1 MMSARIGVLG
11 AAVSALLVYGCS
23 SSEAVNALT
32 QGQSAS
38 STEPTAASSKP
49 ARVDNF
55 MLVDAQKLEAHE
67 LYRLADA
74 KAIVLVSTGVGCP
87 IARAMTPALKALR
100 DKYAAQGVEVMLV
113 DSNLQDSRDAIAA
126 EAKEYGIDVP
136 ILMDSNQL
144 VGESLGVTRTA
155 EVFVINP
162 KTWQVAYH
170 GPLDDRSD
178 YGVQKAAS
186 KQFADDAL
194 AAVLAGKPAPEAT
207 QASKGCL
214 VDFPERAKA
223 AQHAQISYVKDVAPI
238 LEAKCVACHEEGG
251 IAPFAMKDYATVK
264 GFSPMIREVI
274 RTDRMPPYNAD
285 PHVGKF
291 SDNKN
296 LSPDEIKTIVHWVEA
311 GAPRGEGK
319 DPLGAKHLVA
329 AEWPLGKPDAI
340 LNLPAFTIPASG
352 VVDYQHPWVANPL
365 TEGKWL
371 KASTVKVESRQGVH
385 HVLTGYLK
393 DVPQNGQGAFEN
405 NWGVSVGGYAV
416 GAESEVAPKNVG
428 TWIPPG
434 GAIGFQTHYTPF
446 GKQVTDH
453 TQIALYFYKDNE
465 KPDLVM
471 HNSVIVNN
479 AIVIPPND
487 PHHQEVGYITFP
499 HDALLY
505 AAFPHAHYRGA
516 MSDLWIRYPDGKEKL
531 LLSLPRYDFSWQR
544 DYTFAEPIKVP
555 AGSKLIAHF
564 IYDNSK
570 RNPANPDPNKTVVWG
585 DQSWEEMF
593 YTALRYRWADE
604 TSKHMVNYDEE
615 LNNDRI
621 MGMLDA
627 NIDGKIEK
635 AELKGQLGEQIG
647 KYFDQLDTNHDGA
660 LDKSELAAMQKMM
673 GGQHRRREATATDA
687 KPATPA
693 PAPAPAATAAS
704 PTAGK

>member
-1 MMSARIGVLG
+1 MMSARLGVLG
-11 AAVSALLVYGCS
+11 AAASAFLVYGFS
-23 SSEAVNALT
+23 AGPATNAL
-32 QGQSAS
+32 QSGQNASATGTS
-38 STEPTAASSKP
+38 AMSATP

-55 MLVDAQKLEAHE
+55 MLVDAQKMEAHE
-67 LYRLADA
+67 LYRMADD

-100 DKYAAQGVEVMLV
+100 DKYAAQGVEMMLV

-126 EAKEYGIDVP
+126 EAKEYGIDIP
-136 ILMDSNQL
+136 ILMDSNQII
-144 VGESLGVTRTA
+144 GEALGVTRTA

-162 KTWQVAYH
+162 KTWTVAYH
-170 GPLDDRSD
+170 GPLNDASD
-178 YGVQKAAS
+178 YGIQKDAS
-186 KQFADDAL
+186 KPFADIAL
-194 AAVLAGKPAPEAT
+194 KAVLAGQPAPAAT

-214 VDFPERAKA
+214 VDFPARDKKA
-223 AQHAQISYVKDVAPI
+223 EITYVKDVAPI

-251 IAPFAMKDYATVK
+251 IAPFAMKNYEMVK

-291 SDNKN
+291 SDDKN
-296 LSPDEIKTIVHWVEA
+296 LSSAEIKTLVHWVEE

-329 AEWPLGKPDAI
+329 AEWPLGKPDLI
-340 LNLPAFTIPASG
+340 LNVPAYTIPASG
-352 VVDYQHPWVANPL
+352 VVDYQHPWVANPE

-385 HVLTGYLK
+385 HVLTGYMTEVPK
-393 DVPQNGQGAFEN
+393 DGQQAFEN
-405 NWGVSVGGYAV
+405 KWGVSVGGYAV
-416 GAESEVAPKNVG
+416 GAESEIAPKNVG
-428 TWIPPG
+428 SYIPPG

-446 GKQVTDH
+446 GKEVTDH
-453 TQIALYFYKDNE
+453 TKIALYFYKDNE

-471 HNSVIVNN
+471 HNSVIANQT
-479 AIVIPPND
+479 IVIPPND
-487 PHHQEVGYITFP
+487 AHHQEVAYMTFP

-505 AAFPHAHYRGA
+505 SAFPHAHYRGA
-516 MSDLWIRYPDGKEKL
+516 MSDLWIRYPDGQEKL

-544 DYTFAEPIKVP
+544 DYTFAQPIAVP
-555 AGSKLIAHF
+555 AGAKLIAHF

-570 RNPANPDPNKTVVWG
+570 RNPSNPDPSKQVVWG

-593 YTALRYRWADE
+593 YMAIRYRWNDE

-615 LNNDRI
+615 LNATRL

-627 NIDGKIEK
+627 NIDGKISK
-635 AELKGQLGEQIG
+635 AELRGQMGEQIA
-647 KYFDQLDTNHDGA
+647 KYWDVLDKNHDGY
-660 LDKSELAAMQKMM
+660 LDADELAAMQKMM
-673 GGQHRRREATATDA
+673 GHRRQSADT
-687 KPATPA
+687 KPA
-693 PAPAPAATAAS
+693 APAAAAAT
-704 PTAGK
+704 PTAGGK

>member
-1 MMSARIGVLG
+1 MTHMISARLGVLG
-11 AAVSALLVYGCS
+11 AAASALLVYGCS
-23 SSEAVNALT
+23 TGSAPNALQSAKGASATEAV
-32 QGQSAS
+32 
-38 STEPTAASSKP
+38 AATP

-55 MLVDAQKLEAHE
+55 MLVDAQKLEAHD
-67 LYRLADA
+67 LYRMADD

-100 DKYAAQGVEVMLV
+100 AKYAAQGVEIMLV

-126 EAKEYGIDVP
+126 EAKEYGIDIP
-136 ILMDSNQL
+136 ILMDSNQII
-144 VGESLGVTRTA
+144 GEALGVTRTA
-155 EVFVINP
+155 EVFVVNP
-162 KTWQVAYH
+162 KTWTVAYH

-178 YGVQKAAS
+178 YGVQKAAT
-186 KQFADDAL
+186 KAFADDAL
-194 AAVLAGKPAPEAT
+194 SAILAGKAAPAAS
-207 QASKGCL
+207 QMSKGCL
-214 VDFPERAKA
+214 VDFPAREKK
-223 AQHAQISYVKDVAPI
+223 AQITYVKDVAPI

-251 IAPFAMKDYATVK
+251 IGPFAMKNYEMVK
-264 GFSPMIREVI
+264 GFSPMIREVL

-291 SDNKN
+291 SDDKN
-296 LSPDEIKTIVHWVEA
+296 LSPAEIKTIVHWVEQ
-311 GAPRGEGK
+311 GSPRGEGK

-340 LNLPAFTIPASG
+340 LDVPAYTIPASG
-352 VVDYQHPWVANPL
+352 VVDYQHPWVANPEK
-365 TEGKWL
+365 EGKWL

-393 DVPQNGQGAFEN
+393 DVPPAGQQAFEN
-405 NWGVSVGGYAV
+405 NWGVSLGGYAV
-416 GAESEVAPKNVG
+416 GAESEIAPKNVG
-428 TWIPPG
+428 TWIPAG
-434 GAIGFQTHYTPF
+434 GAVGFQTHYTPF
-446 GKQVTDH
+446 GKEVTDH
-453 TQIALYFYKDNE
+453 TQIALYYYKDNE

-487 PHHQEVGYITFP
+487 PHHQETGYISFP

-516 MSDLWIRYPDGKEKL
+516 MSDLWIRYPDGQEKL

-570 RNPANPDPNKTVVWG
+570 RNPNNPDPSKQVVWG

-593 YTALRYRWADE
+593 YTAIRYRWVDE

-615 LNNDRI
+615 INNNRI

-627 NIDGKIEK
+627 NIDGKLEK
-635 AELKGQLGEQIG
+635 SELKGQIGDQIRQ
-647 KYFDQLDTNHDGA
+647 YWDQLDTNHDGY
-660 LDKSELAAMQKMM
+660 LDATELAAMQKMS
-673 GGQHRRREATATDA
+673 GQHHRREAEP
-687 KPATPA
+687 KPAA
-693 PAPAPAATAAS
+693 APAAAT
-704 PTAGK
+704 PTAGGK